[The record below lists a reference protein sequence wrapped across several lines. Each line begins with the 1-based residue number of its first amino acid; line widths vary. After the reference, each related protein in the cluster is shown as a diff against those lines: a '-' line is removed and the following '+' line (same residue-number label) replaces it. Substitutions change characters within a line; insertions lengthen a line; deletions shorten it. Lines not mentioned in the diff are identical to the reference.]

1 MSNNFCFMSF
11 KKVDPKVSF
20 PKMEEEILEFWEKEK
35 IFEKSV
41 SKDAPKGDFVFYEGP
56 PTANGRPG
64 LHHVLAR
71 SFKDVIPRY
80 KTMKGYRVVRKA
92 GWDTHGLPVEL
103 QVEKALGLKNKQEIE
118 NIVPG
123 DARASVIEFNKRC
136 KASVWEYRELWE
148 KLTKRMGY
156 WVDMEH
162 PYVTYENGYIE
173 SLWWQLAQIAKLKT
187 AKGESFLY
195 KGHKVVPYCY
205 RCGTALSSHEVAQGY
220 KETTDNSVYV
230 KFELENQELGIKNQG
245 KRYLLAWTT
254 TPWTLPGNVAL
265 AMNPNIEYV
274 KAKVVSIEG
283 DRSFL
288 SKIEIGDEY
297 YFAKDANKVKI
308 FVQEKEIGK
317 FFGGGNNNGFVISSN
332 DKKTRIEMVFELVT
346 PVLMLGLRYKSLYRT
361 LGKNNGE
368 ERIYKVISD
377 EVNGKHFITT
387 DSGTGIVHIAPAFGE
402 DDANVAREND
412 LPTLL
417 TVEQD
422 GTMKKGFDLLGEGI
436 SVKKMNDKNRYA
448 VDDLVIEDL
457 KNRGVLFKEESYT
470 HEYPFCWRCDT
481 PLIYYAKPSW
491 FIRMSELREELSKGN
506 ESINWVPEHIKDGRF
521 GEWLRG
527 VKDWAI
533 SRERYWGTPIP
544 IWVCESASCGK
555 TRVIESVSELE
566 KLSGKKLD
574 DLHKPYIDDVTFPCE
589 CGGMMRRTPEVLD
602 VWFDSGAMP
611 LAQWGYPAS
620 ASNEEKKNIEA
631 GKTFPA
637 DYICE
642 AIDQTRGWF
651 YTLHAM
657 ANLLARAGI
666 VKETRAYKNVICL
679 GHILDSHGKKMSKSK
694 GNIVDPFEMFDQYG
708 ADALRWLLFSLNQPG
723 LPKRFDVK
731 GMRDVQN
738 RVFRMLWNSYSFF
751 MTYAAI
757 DGWKLLN
764 RHSREGGNPESSGIL
779 DPRVKP
785 EDDRQKSLLD
795 RWILSE
801 LQLLIRDVDGAL
813 ENYDVYSA
821 TQKVE
826 TFLDNLSNWYI
837 RRSRKRFWKSED
849 DSDKEQ
855 AYQTLY
861 DVLVTLAK
869 LLAPFTPFIAEE
881 IYRNLTKESSVHL
894 AEFPEADGGLI
905 DAKLNTDM
913 KLVREIVSVGLL
925 KRAEAK
931 IKVRQPISN
940 VRAEIEINLMQELKA
955 IIADELNAKRVD
967 AVVRVSVVSARA
979 HINNPVV
986 VVDTNI
992 TPELKL
998 EGEAREIIRAI
1009 QEGRKKSGFNVEDR
1023 IVLGYDGKKEVFAGD
1038 AENSVPGFQEMI
1050 AKEVLATE
1058 VQSSE
1063 IADAEYVDETKIEG
1077 DTFHF
1082 WLKKV

>member
-1 MSNNFCFMSF
+1 MSNFCFMSF

-41 SKDAPKGDFVFYEGP
+41 AKDAPKGDFVFYEGP

-148 KLTKRMGY
+148 KITKRMGY

-245 KRYLLAWTT
+245 KTYLLAWTT

-422 GTMKKGFDLLGEGI
+422 GTMKKGFDLPGEGI

-457 KNRGVLFKEESYT
+457 KNRGLLFKEESYT

-491 FIRMSELREELSKGN
+491 FIRMSELREELVQGN
-506 ESINWVPEHIKDGRF
+506 KSINWVPEHIKDGRF

-533 SRERYWGTPIP
+533 SRERYWGTPLPMWECTAPQCRKI
-544 IWVCESASCGK
+544 K
-555 TRVIESVSELE
+555 VIESFEELE
-566 KLSGKKLD
+566 RLSGRKLED
-574 DLHKPYIDDVTFPCE
+574 AHKPYIDDITLECE
-589 CGGMMRRTPEVLD
+589 CGWIMMRVPEVLD

-611 LAQWGYPAS
+611 LAQFGYPTS
-620 ASNEEKKNIEA
+620 TNSEEKKNIET

-651 YTLHAM
+651 YTLHAV
-657 ANLLARAGI
+657 ANLLAKAG
-666 VKETRAYKNVICL
+666 VVSEGRAYKNVICL

-694 GNIVDPFEMFDQYG
+694 GNVIDPFEMFDQYG

-757 DGWKLLN
+757 DKWEPTYSTKTSN
-764 RHSREGGNPESSGIL
+764 KI
-779 DPRVKP
+779 DK
-785 EDDRQKSLLD
+785 
-795 RWILSE
+795 WILSE
-801 LQLLIRDVDGAL
+801 LQILIKEVGGMLEGYDIYGATKKI
-813 ENYDVYSA
+813 ESFID
-821 TQKVE
+821 
-826 TFLDNLSNWYI
+826 DLSNWYI
-837 RRSRKRFWKSED
+837 RRSRKRFWKNEND
-849 DSDKEQ
+849 EDKEQ
-855 AYQTLY
+855 AYQTLHA
-861 DVLVTLAK
+861 VLVRLSQIM
-869 LLAPFTPFIAEE
+869 APFTPFLAEE
-881 IYRNLTKESSVHL
+881 MYRNLTDKDSVHL
-894 AEFPEADGGLI
+894 TQWPEYEKSIIEEDLGRKMAVAKEIITAGLKQRAD
-905 DAKLNTDM
+905 
-913 KLVREIVSVGLL
+913 
-925 KRAEAK
+925 AK
-931 IKVRQPISN
+931 IKVRQPLGLLYIHQKFRNDFKDDTYLLSLI
-940 VRAEIEINLMQELKA
+940 AE
-955 IIADELNAKRVD
+955 ELNARGRVFRD
-967 AVVRVSVVSARA
+967 LGDKIVQLD
-979 HINNPVV
+979 II
-986 VVDTNI
+986 I
-992 TPELKL
+992 TPELQL

-1009 QEGRKKSGFNVEDR
+1009 QEGRKKAGFNVEDR
-1023 IVLGYDGKKEVFAGD
+1023 VVLGYSGKETVFDGDTKND
-1038 AENSVPGFQEMI
+1038 VPGFRDMI
-1050 AKEVLATE
+1050 AREVLATE
-1058 VQSSE
+1058 VMSGE
-1063 IADAEYVDETKIEG
+1063 VIDAEYMEEAKIEG
-1077 DTFHF
+1077 EAFHF
-1082 WLKKV
+1082 WLKRV